1 VCEGLKAPSPWESLH
16 GQIWLG
22 SEAFRTRMARLV
34 ATQDLD
40 DVPRAQAQPARP
52 TPEALLAAVAKAF
65 KVRLDGVLN
74 RTHQPAF
81 HAAVY
86 LLRRVANLPL
96 KDVSALAGVSISRV
110 SRIQSSIEGET
121 PRGPLKELLAKYEV
135 KN

>member
-1 VCEGLKAPSPWESLH
+1 
-16 GQIWLG
+16 
-22 SEAFRTRMARLV
+22 MARLV